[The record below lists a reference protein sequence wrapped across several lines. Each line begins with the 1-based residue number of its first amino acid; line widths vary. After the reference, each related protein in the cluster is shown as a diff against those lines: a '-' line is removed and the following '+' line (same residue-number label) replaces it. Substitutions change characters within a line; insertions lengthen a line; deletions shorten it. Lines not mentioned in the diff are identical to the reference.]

1 MSKIVEKQIKEIY
14 NAVFKKVFTRE
25 NLRRL
30 SQGSKSEIDLTIGK
44 LASSSGYEEFAKK
57 FSLELAK
64 KGLNSQKGIWRKY
77 FEAARS
83 KHYIGLPKTFNEYE
97 NKTLEKAV
105 QQNFK
110 MIKSIPDEIMKMLN
124 YKYMTTLIEQTIKGT
139 KPRGAFKKELQ
150 KHGATNAEVIART
163 EAAKLQT
170 VVLESRA
177 TDIGS
182 VAYIWLASKDKRTR
196 KSHREMDGVVVFWK
210 FEKPLLD
217 EMRGH
222 AGQFPNCRCSPEP
235 IFDEDDLTKSNYR
248 VYNYKTDNVINMT
261 KKELLE
267 ALKRGQ
273 L

>member
-1 MSKIVEKQIKEIY
+1 MNNKFIKECILKSL
-14 NAVFKKVFTRE
+14 VSLMKEKEFKDITIT
-25 NLRRL
+25 
-30 SQGSKSEIDLTIGK
+30 EIT
-44 LASSSGYEEFAKK
+44 KK
-57 FSLELAK
+57 AGVSRMTYYR
-64 KGLNSQKGIWRKY
+64 NY
-77 FEAARS
+77 
-83 KHYIGLPKTFNEYE
+83 
-97 NKTLEKAV
+97 
-105 QQNFK
+105 NFK
-110 MIKSIPDEIMKMLN
+110 EDILN
-124 YKYMTTLIEQTIKGT
+124 DYMTTLIEQTIKGT